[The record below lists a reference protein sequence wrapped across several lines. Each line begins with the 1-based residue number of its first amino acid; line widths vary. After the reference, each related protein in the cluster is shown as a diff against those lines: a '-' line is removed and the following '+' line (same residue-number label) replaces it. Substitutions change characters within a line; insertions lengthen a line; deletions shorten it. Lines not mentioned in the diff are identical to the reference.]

1 LHISAKFYFAIS
13 VSFGGTLIHHVKNAS
28 EEGLHKRILDFCR
41 HVAGSCKITAAFV
54 LDDYALG
61 SASRG
66 TLIEVL
72 LVVRDFPPRLMNYV
86 KVLDGK
92 NIAVLAVDEW
102 VFERD
107 VDRGFL
113 GEAVAG
119 WLIFSYMPLVNRA
132 FLGVQ
137 EVILKRRLVL
147 ELLENIVLDFPELSY
162 ELHIKP
168 EYFMYEALL
177 SRARLFPPL
186 INGLLGFM
194 QQGSESEKVKFVL
207 DGYLKALKILER
219 EGVVNFSGDYVRI
232 SEKFVDEVRRR
243 KVRFTAISRNVPR
256 TLFTSMLAVFP
267 KILSLLS
274 QDAETLLRL
283 QKKTGVGETQV
294 IRPLIDPKRFLYVPT
309 SGGFVSLAERTD
321 IETFARNVLMAGENV
336 KIKVEDIGGVLND
349 VYMIKTIANGAEKRV
364 VVKQFKDWSSFK
376 WFPLTIWTV
385 GTRSF
390 AVLGRSRLERECAIN
405 KLLSSK
411 GFNVPK
417 ILYMNHDERLV
428 FMEHVEGES
437 LDRVI
442 KKIAESKDDEE
453 INEKLMVIE
462 RLGETFAKVHA
473 LSISLGDTKPENILV
488 GKNGEIYLLDLEQAS
503 RKGNKT
509 WDVAE
514 FLYYAGHYI
523 PPLFG
528 RRAAELI
535 AQAFINGYLGA
546 GGNSSV
552 IKKASNP
559 KYTRVFSVFT
569 SPIIMVAMANV
580 CRKAYRLSGTYR

>member
-1 LHISAKFYFAIS
+1 M
-13 VSFGGTLIHHVKNAS
+13 
-28 EEGLHKRILDFCR
+28 
-41 HVAGSCKITAAFV
+41 ITAAFV

-61 SASRG
+61 SASQG

-72 LVVRDFPPRLMNYV
+72 LVIRDFPPRLMNYV
-86 KVLDGK
+86 KVLDER
-92 NIAVLAVDEW
+92 NMVVLAVDEW
-102 VFERD
+102 VFKRD
-107 VDRGFL
+107 VEGGFL

-119 WLIFSYMPLVNRA
+119 GLIFPYTPLVNKD
-132 FLGVQ
+132 FLGVK
-137 EVILKRRLVL
+137 EVALKRRLVL
-147 ELLENIVLDFPELSY
+147 ELLENLVLDFPELSY

-194 QQGSESEKVKFVL
+194 QQDSENEKVKSVL
-207 DGYLKALKILER
+207 DGYLKALKALER
-219 EGVVNFSGDYVRI
+219 DGVINFSDNYVRI

-243 KVRFTAISRNVPR
+243 KVRFTALSKNVPR

-283 QKKTGVGETQV
+283 QKKRGEGEAQA
-294 IRPLIDPKRFLYVPT
+294 IRPFIDPKRFLYVPT
-309 SGGFVSLAERTD
+309 SGGFVSLADRAD
-321 IETFARNVLMAGENV
+321 IETFARNVLAAGENV
-336 KIKVEDIGGVLND
+336 RIKVEEIGGVLND
-349 VYMIKTIANGAEKRV
+349 VYLIKTIANNVEKRV

-376 WFPLTIWTV
+376 WFPLTIWTI

-437 LDRVI
+437 LDKVVKR
-442 KKIAESKDDEE
+442 IAESEAEGE

-473 LSISLGDTKPENILV
+473 LNISLGDTKPENMLV
-488 GKNGEIYLLDLEQAS
+488 GKNGEIYLLDLEQAA
-503 RKGNKT
+503 RNGDKT

-514 FLYYAGHYI
+514 FLYYAGHYV

-528 RRAAELI
+528 RHIAELI
-535 AQAFINGYLGA
+535 AQAFINGYWRA
-546 GGNSSV
+546 GGNPSI

-580 CRKAYRLSGTYR
+580 CKKAYRLSGTYG